1 MHMDMQRLQRRAAA
15 YHEAG
20 HAVVA
25 YLVGWWVNDEGV
37 EIDDRQYTG
46 LRCYVQDHNIPGRAL
61 ICLAGRLA
69 EYKWLRQPGR
79 CRYSDDDLQSIIDDI
94 RYDQEEVEGDAFDL
108 LELLLRDNPD
118 ASDDDLIAT
127 FRQFEQKTI
136 NLLDEPIVWRA
147 IKIIATLLVKHGKL
161 SATEV
166 ESDLP
171 SEFWK

>member
-108 LELLLRDNPD
+108 LELLC
-118 ASDDDLIAT
+118 AT
-127 FRQFEQKTI
+127 IRTPATTI
-136 NLLDEPIVWRA
+136 
-147 IKIIATLLVKHGKL
+147 
-161 SATEV
+161 
-166 ESDLP
+166 
-171 SEFWK
+171 